1 MGWVG
6 RKRKRRGLGGK
17 EEEEE
22 RGVEEEDGRG
32 GKEEEEAGAGWEG
45 RGRGN
50 IATIVIALHF
60 PELLCLPSSYCDGMV
75 CVKTA
80 TQ

>member
-1 MGWVG
+1 M
-6 RKRKRRGLGGK
+6 
-17 EEEEE
+17 
-22 RGVEEEDGRG
+22 EEEDELG
-32 GKEEEEAGAGWEG
+32 GKEEEEAGAGWE
-45 RGRGN
+45 GRGN

-80 TQ
+80 TK

>member
-1 MGWVG
+1 M
-6 RKRKRRGLGGK
+6 
-17 EEEEE
+17 
-22 RGVEEEDGRG
+22 EEEDGLG